1 MIIAN
6 VAAALPGERDL
17 RLVDITIKEGKIAA
31 IKEAKGLKAAN
42 RSNTDSEQDADED
55 ILDAKGLFVFPGA
68 IDPHV
73 HFDEP
78 GFTHREDFSA
88 RLCGGRPWRGHHSD
102 RYAMHVPPADHL
114 SAGIGRKTLDCEG

>member
-55 ILDAKGLFVFPGA
+55 ILDAKGLFVFPGRS
-68 IDPHV
+68 ILM
-73 HFDEP
+73 
-78 GFTHREDFSA
+78 FTSMSRALRTEKIFCTA
-88 RLCGGRPWRGHHSD
+88 LRRPP
-102 RYAMHVPPADHL
+102 V
-114 SAGIGRKTLDCEG
+114 AGSPQ